1 MFEHIDIDKNN
12 SIITVE
18 DASDLY
24 KIAEIGEELGLDVNV
39 SDNPLKP
46 IVTLK
51 SREGAF
57 ANIAVTLKK
66 FAILDEG
73 DQPQNVPQETLSE
86 SPTGELT
93 TEPTTEEGGEPLTEE
108 EAAVLEDI
116 SETSAPIDDSSVVD
130 YAYDRVY
137 GMDRRI
143 KEEAATMETASPE
156 QKNDFIDKVTKYFGQ
171 EQRLASQRVS
181 ILKTEYDNKIEI
193 YSRVLA
199 GWNPE
204 YQESSIPPLGKGELG
219 GWMTDVGSKQR
230 EQGTS
235 MKTLSK
241 SLKGKGGGSSLFKGL
256 YVKSERGAAR
266 IQVAINDLS
275 QGRNFI
281 ALLKSSL
288 GTTGSSN
295 RQNLFSGYVGTNKNE
310 FGQVLSLQDFTG
322 INFDVLDNLN
332 ALIYMSYYA
341 YLLFSRDVGE
351 DSLSF
356 TGQRS
361 DIEITLSGTKKMLD
375 KFGAVLNKV

>member
-1 MFEHIDIDKNN
+1 MFEHIAVDTNN

-24 KIAEIGEELGLDVNV
+24 KIAEIGEEIGLDVSV
-39 SDNPLKP
+39 SENPLKP
-46 IVTLK
+46 IVILR
-51 SREGAF
+51 SREGTC
-57 ANIAVTLKK
+57 ANISVLLKK
-66 FAILDEG
+66 FAILEEE
-73 DQPQNVPQETLSE
+73 QNQITPQETITE
-86 SPTGELT
+86 SPTEELS
-93 TEPTTEEGGEPLTEE
+93 TEPELEEGSAPLTEE

-116 SETSAPIDDSSVVD
+116 TETSAPIDDSSVVD

-137 GMDRRI
+137 TMAQRI
-143 KEEAATMETASPE
+143 KEEAATMENASPE
-156 QKNDFIDKVTKYFGQ
+156 QRNDFIDKVTKYYGQ
-171 EQRLASQRVS
+171 EQRLSSQRVS

-193 YSRVLA
+193 YSRVLS
-199 GWNPE
+199 GWNPD
-204 YQESSIPPLGKGELG
+204 YNESSIPPLGKGESG

-241 SLKGKGGGSSLFKGL
+241 SLKGKGSGSSLFKGL
-256 YVKSERGAAR
+256 YVKTERGAAR

-281 ALLKSSL
+281 SLLKSSL
-288 GTTGSSN
+288 GTTGGSN

-310 FGQVLSLQDFTG
+310 FGQVLSLQNFAG

-332 ALIYMSYYA
+332 ALIYMSYYT

-375 KFGAVLNKV
+375 KFGTVLHKV